1 MTPLVFIGV
10 IWIFV
15 AFLISVTVKS
25 AKKAEQKKQASQRP
39 LRPAGMDQDARVLR
53 DGILKSTAAQE
64 DAGPAPAQPIVGIGR
79 HDDSLYQG
87 SMNAVTSE
95 GYDPCHDEQM
105 SILTLIESE
114 PETPSAPSAALPRLT
129 WNASSVV
136 QGFVMS
142 EILNRKRA

>member
-1 MTPLVFIGV
+1 MNMTPLVFIGV

-64 DAGPAPAQPIVGIGR
+64 DAGPAPAQPTVGIGR

-95 GYDPCHDEQM
+95 GYDPCHDEQ
-105 SILTLIESE
+105 L
-114 PETPSAPSAALPRLT
+114 APLSAAESAVPAVETAQPGLQLSWT
-129 WNASSVV
+129 GSDVV
-136 QGFVMS
+136 RGIVMS
-142 EILNRKRA
+142 EILNRR